1 MDRAEFLILS
11 MFLISGT
18 NISSDMCCH
27 SSGLLPKIDYKN
39 LLLKP
44 DFISGK
50 MSTISFQYEERSELP
65 IMNYT
70 SSFIAHDS
78 LHIFAG
84 MLEWGNFNG
93 A

>member
-1 MDRAEFLILS
+1 MTCVAIRLGCYQKLIL
-11 MFLISGT
+11 
-18 NISSDMCCH
+18 
-27 SSGLLPKIDYKN
+27 KITV
-39 LLLKP
+39 LLKAN
-44 DFISGK
+44 FISGK

-84 MLEWGNFNG
+84 TLERENFNG